1 MQQRV
6 NILVKSSPAYSL
18 RVAELAIASV
28 WVLSMVLANASEKC
42 DAFHL
47 RLPVTPAAK

>member
-6 NILVKSSPAYSL
+6 NILLKSSPAYSL

-28 WVLSMVLANASEKC
+28 WVLSMVLAKASEEC
-42 DAFHL
+42 DACHR